1 MMRRLCRRLALLVF
15 VTAGAAQAQQPPQ
28 ASCPPAPQL
37 PSAEQI
43 QAFQARPRDRGF
55 LWRVQ
60 RGGHASYLYGTI
72 HLGRAA
78 WMFPGPQVQQAL
90 RASDTMALEIDVS
103 DPAALAQAAAAVP
116 RAAALPGALRE
127 RLARQVLAACLPAGL
142 LADQHPVMQLTT
154 LSMMAARWD
163 GLEPGFGQEFV
174 LAGHARAA
182 QMRLVALETP
192 QRQIEALIPRDAGEA
207 SRLVA
212 RALDQLE
219 QGQARRVM
227 ARLAAAWERGD
238 LAALEDYEAW
248 CECAATP
255 DERAMLARLNDARN
269 PAMAERIA
277 ALHGEGRRVF
287 AAVGALH
294 MTGAQGLP
302 RLLRERGFTVERVVF
317 AP

>member
-1 MMRRLCRRLALLVF
+1 MMRRLGRRLALLMLVA
-15 VTAGAAQAQQPPQ
+15 AGAAQAQQPPQ
-28 ASCPPAPQL
+28 AGCPPAPQL

-43 QAFQARPRDRGF
+43 QAFHARPRDRGF

-60 RGGHASYLYGTI
+60 RGGHVSYLYGTI

-116 RAAALPGALRE
+116 KAGALPATLRE
-127 RLARQVLAACLPAGL
+127 RLARQVLAACLPVEL

-163 GLEPGFGQEFV
+163 GLEPGFGQEFL

-182 QMRLVALETP
+182 GMRLIALETP
-192 QRQIEALIPRDAGEA
+192 QRQIQALIPRDAGEA

-238 LAALEDYEAW
+238 LAALEDYEGW
-248 CECAATP
+248 CECAATA